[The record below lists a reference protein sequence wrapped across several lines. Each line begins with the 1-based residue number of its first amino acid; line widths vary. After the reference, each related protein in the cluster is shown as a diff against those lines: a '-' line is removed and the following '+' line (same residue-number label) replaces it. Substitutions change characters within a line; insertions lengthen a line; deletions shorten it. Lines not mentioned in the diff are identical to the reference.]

1 MPFIEANGERLHYRM
16 EGSGPAVLMIHS
28 MGIDAAMWR
37 EQFAALAGRYT
48 CIARKPRCPTCLI
61 KDLCEY
67 KDKTR

>member
-48 CIARKPRCPTCLI
+48 CIAFDCRGHGWTTSAIRFIGRP
-61 KDLCEY
+61 
-67 KDKTR
+67 